1 MKGEEVAG
9 WVVIARSRWLGCNVR
24 GWREG
29 AAVTGDRWRWGLRA
43 AVRGEQDALGV
54 RYSRAEAVA
63 EAREGCDRGGDG
75 GGGEEAGWRAHIA
88 ALAQRARGDAPAGAA
103 AALGAVP

>member
-1 MKGEEVAG
+1 
-9 WVVIARSRWLGCNVR
+9 VIARSRWLGGNVR

-29 AAVTGDRWRWGLRA
+29 AAVAVVRRRWGLRA

-63 EAREGCDRGGDG
+63 EAREGCDRAGGG
-75 GGGEEAGWRAHIA
+75 SGGEEAGWRAHIA
-88 ALAQRARGDAPAGAA
+88 PLAQRASGDAPAGAA
-103 AALGAVP
+103 AALRAVP